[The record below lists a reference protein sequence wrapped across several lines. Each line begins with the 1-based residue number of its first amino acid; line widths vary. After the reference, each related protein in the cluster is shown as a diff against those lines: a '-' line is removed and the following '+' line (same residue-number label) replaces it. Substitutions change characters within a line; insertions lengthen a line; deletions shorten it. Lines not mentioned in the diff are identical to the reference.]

1 MIRNEQGY
9 FFHRGIAKNMVVC
22 GGENVFPESVEMVI
36 NQHPDV
42 AASKVFGVP
51 DSDFG
56 SVLNAIVELRDDA
69 ILTEEDL
76 MVWLKPKLSRAEM
89 PHRIEFKKLE
99 VLSTGKRA
107 NLKAVAILMAVALM
121 IGCGIG
127 GTLAWLKDNT
137 NTITNT
143 FTGSNLKIT
152 LSETVPQNKTAKMV
166 PGAIIKK
173 DPTITVKKGSEDCYV
188 FVKIEESSD
197 LKKFIEYSV
206 AEGWIEVTSGSG
218 VYYRTV
224 EYNND
229 EDQKFQILNSDQV
242 TVKASVTKED
252 MTDIAAQTLSFTA
265 YAIQSQNINVSEI
278 SQIWELAQGNVAV

>member
-1 MIRNEQGY
+1 
-9 FFHRGIAKNMVVC
+9 
-22 GGENVFPESVEMVI
+22 
-36 NQHPDV
+36 
-42 AASKVFGVP
+42 
-51 DSDFG
+51 
-56 SVLNAIVELRDDA
+56 
-69 ILTEEDL
+69 
-76 MVWLKPKLSRAEM
+76 
-89 PHRIEFKKLE
+89 
-99 VLSTGKRA
+99 
-107 NLKAVAILMAVALM
+107 
-121 IGCGIG
+121 
-127 GTLAWLKDNT
+127 
-137 NTITNT
+137 
-143 FTGSNLKIT
+143 
-152 LSETVPQNKTAKMV
+152 MV

-173 DPTITVKKGSEDCYV
+173 DPTITVNKGSEDCYV

-229 EDQKFQILNSDQV
+229 DDQEFQILNSDQV